1 MSEFVTLLSNTSS
14 NDIFPFNK
22 PYSFQTQFSETIRN
36 NGVGK
41 IALWEVS
48 LSNALES
55 DTDLSSVIEIY
66 SWIQPRYVV
75 TKQGTKTVRVL
86 TGYGQKISITDSRK
100 PLPKPVPNQING
112 NKWVRL
118 SEADLSTPQSLVSA
132 VNACV
137 YNSYDPLKF
146 TKRPLFSYCTEMRK
160 IWFDWPMT
168 DELFLTVVIKNRFLT
183 HFGCIDKDLPSNISE
198 IVLGKSL
205 TGSSFVYNKQTL
217 RFNDDFKTDDILS
230 QCNFRNFF
238 KFSPHL
244 RKKYTNFLIYSN
256 LCCESRIANTKAT
269 LLRWLEIDTVQ
280 PISRKCINFAQSLQY
295 FDCTQE
301 QISSCGIDILDEN
314 GHFIPLS
321 EPVRIVL
328 HILYP

>member
-1 MSEFVTLLSNTSS
+1 MSEFVTLLSNSSS
-14 NDIFPFNK
+14 NGLFPFNK
-22 PYSFQTQFSETIRN
+22 PFSFQTQFSDSIMS
-36 NGVGK
+36 NGVAK
-41 IALWEVS
+41 IALWELS
-48 LSNALES
+48 LSNALET
-55 DTDLSSVIEIY
+55 DTDLSSVIEIF
-66 SWIQPRYVV
+66 SWVQPRYNLI
-75 TKQGTKTVRVL
+75 KEGGKTVRVL

-100 PLPKPVPNQING
+100 PLPEPKPNQING

-118 SEADLSTPQSLVSA
+118 SEADLSTAESLVSA
-132 VNACV
+132 VNSCI
-137 YNSYDPLKF
+137 YNSYDSLKF
-146 TKRPLFSYCTEMRK
+146 SKRPLFSYCTEMKK

-168 DELFLTVVIKNRFLT
+168 NELFLTVIIKNEFLT
-183 HFGCIDKDLPSNISE
+183 HFGVIDKDIPSSISE
-198 IVLGKSL
+198 VVLGKSI
-205 TGSSFVYNKQTL
+205 TGNSFVYNNKTL
-217 RFNDDFKTDDILS
+217 HFNSDFKTTDIIS

-244 RKKYTNFLIYSN
+244 RKKYSNFLVYSD

-269 LLRWLEIDTVQ
+269 LLRWVEIDTSQ

-301 QISSCGIDILDEN
+301 QISSCSIDILDEN
-314 GHFIPLS
+314 GNFIPLS